1 MIDDAEARG
10 ALAGAV
16 RAWGI
21 SRVSAQ
27 VGVAPATLRR
37 IVGGGA
43 MAEPTAEKVLRWCA
57 EHARDAR
64 LRESAAAE
72 VLRREELARQRRDS
86 VPLLR
91 RDADFDLYGESSWFK
106 GSGS

>member
-1 MIDDAEARG
+1 MIDDAEVRAAVGR
-10 ALAGAV
+10 AV

-27 VGVAPATLRR
+27 IGVATPTLKR

-57 EHARDAR
+57 QHARDAR

-72 VLRREELARQRRDS
+72 ILRREELARQRRHS

-91 RDADFDLYGESSWFK
+91 GDPDELYGRFN